1 MNVIDQLVVT
11 LGLDNSGFKRGTEEA
26 GKVQD
31 GFVDQSRRQN
41 AELDDLGK
49 KSAQAQSDRAK
60 ELNARAKTAAESF
73 AKIRNQAL
81 SLFAVFTAGKGV
93 SSFTSD
99 TISST
104 AALGRLAENTGV
116 AESKLAALNL
126 MAKNAGGSAEEM
138 MGAVGRAAKVVADFQ
153 LGMRGEEVASFFQ
166 WGGTN
171 EGLQDTESYLLAVS
185 DILKKAME
193 ERGELA
199 ALSIAQRMGFGR
211 NMFNVLKVGPE
222 ALSAQIAASE
232 KLTGINE
239 KQAQQA
245 QMLFEKWNNLKA
257 SFESTGREILFNLT
271 PYLDKLI
278 AKLNEFSAWVKS
290 DQFKKWLEESAEA
303 VKNFTS
309 HADEFVQTIGGWKT
323 VLAGLLALKVAEFVA
338 PLLLLTGA
346 LTGVSTALL
355 AVSAAAAT
363 GYGIGKYIDE
373 MLPDTTKGTIGEWVA
388 RFMATF
394 GSEEAKKAL
403 IDSGAAPQSSIFDV
417 YDDVMQGAK
426 EKYGRFKEGL
436 AGQKEKIAIDF
447 FKGKG
452 WTQEQAIGIV
462 ANFKAESGLQTDAVG
477 DGGQAYGIAQ
487 WHPDRQERF
496 KQWAGHDIR
505 RSSLNEQLA
514 FAQYELETTEKAAA
528 IKIRAAKTAAEATS
542 AAQIYY
548 ERPDPKNRAS
558 DTEKRQTIAYQ
569 MEVRQTAKAP
579 DIKAPDI
586 KAPDIK
592 APDIKSEPAKEGAK
606 PTLAKEG
613 AQRPDAQSI
622 GLLKAPLVIQSPVR
636 QAMSAKHSTI
646 STTHNSPVSNNS
658 TSETKI
664 GQIVIHT
671 PATDPKR
678 VAAEIP
684 AAIERRTQ
692 IFNAA
697 SGMRQ

>member
-41 AELDDLGK
+41 AELDDLNK

-93 SSFTSD
+93 SNFTSD

-104 AALGRLAENTGV
+104 AALGLLAENTGV

-138 MGAVGRAAKVVADFQ
+138 MGAVVRAAKVVADFQ
-153 LGMRGEEVASFFQ
+153 QLGMRSEEVASFFQ

-185 DILKKAME
+185 AILKKAVE

-309 HADEFVQTIGGWKT
+309 HADEFVQTIGGWKN
-323 VLAGLLALKVAEFVA
+323 VLAGLLALKAAEFVA

-373 MLPDTTKGTIGEWVA
+373 MLPDTTKGAIGEWVA

-436 AGQKEKIAIDF
+436 SGQKEQIAIDF

-462 ANFKAESGLQTDAVG
+462 ANFKAESGLKTDAVG

-528 IKIRAAKTAAEATS
+528 VKIRAAKTAAEATN
-542 AAQIYY
+542 AAQIHY

-569 MEVRQTAKAP
+569 MEGRQTAKAP
-579 DIKAPDI
+579 DIKASDTKTGP
-586 KAPDIK
+586 
-592 APDIKSEPAKEGAK
+592 
-606 PTLAKEG
+606 AKEG

-646 STTHNSPVSNNS
+646 STTHNSPVSNSS

-678 VAAEIP
+678 IAAEIP

-692 IFNAA
+692 TFNAA